1 MYHVYVEGIG
11 RESFSHSEYGTKMEL
26 ELHLRVIHGTKVKI
40 EIDEEKDLVPNRVER
55 EY

>member
-1 MYHVYVEGIG
+1 MYHVYIEGVG

-26 ELHLRVIHGTKVKI
+26 ELALRIIHGTEKRI
-40 EIDEEKDLVPNRVER
+40 EIDEEKDLIPNRER